1 MEHVKYFFSCIL
13 TPITGL
19 MNFGKNIRTAD
30 ENVSKSKK
38 TTLESKGSCEKPI
51 AIMCAVCTKACSL
64 AMMT

>member
-1 MEHVKYFFSCIL
+1 
-13 TPITGL
+13 